1 MKKILLL
8 LLFTVF
14 ISKNLNATQWMT
26 SYEDARKIAIATNKF
41 ILVDFWATWCGP
53 CLKMDLE
60 SWSKEDVQL
69 VMNNFVPLKIDIDV
83 ERSLSSKFNIRSIPH
98 VFILDPNGEVVN
110 EQKSYIN
117 KQKVLN
123 FLEKYS
129 YNTPM
134 LQPSFA
140 GFYKNNEGD
149 MSLEIA
155 EKYLDFSLYVKDDV
169 KNNFISLA
177 DKYLSI
183 TSKLYKKEWSK
194 SKNSQRIGMLEDIY
208 INVLK
213 GKYEKSLGKLDKDFI
228 EEKIEESNKKLYT
241 YLKFIIYYKLD
252 KNEQSKIWY
261 EKLKLFDGYKDL
273 LAKSRKV

>member
-1 MKKILLL
+1 MKKTLLL

-53 CLKMDLE
+53 CLKMDSE

-83 ERSLSSKFNIRSIPH
+83 ERLLSSKFNIQSIPH
-98 VFILDPNGEVVN
+98 VFILDPNGEVVY

-183 TSKLYKKEWSK
+183 TSKLYKKEGSK